1 MITGSLTYVELS
13 MLTMK
18 SGGEYAYFIDG
29 LGRLHPF
36 LGPLPA
42 FLYSWIMIL
51 LLRPASFAAGCLSI
65 ASYIIYLILKVMDI
79 QLEPNMEDLLM
90 KLVAVIFLSKSLLQT
105 LKKKISISFVFII
118 SIDYYTKQL
127 QRQLDRSCG

>member
-29 LGRLHPF
+29 LGHLHPF
-36 LGPLPA
+36 LGPLTA

-65 ASYIIYLILKVMDI
+65 SSYTIYPILKVMDI
-79 QLEPNMEDLLM
+79 KLEPDMEDLLM
-90 KLVAVIFLSKSLLQT
+90 KLVAVICLSNSLFKSLKEKT
-105 LKKKISISFVFII
+105 
-118 SIDYYTKQL
+118 
-127 QRQLDRSCG
+127 